1 MKHSEKMV
9 KYLFFSLVLVSS
21 TSFAESV
28 ENWKIKITDEYKNYS
43 TTYIDGSEFGI
54 TCKSICFYYLIQ
66 KQNCIQGSEDLTLMS
81 NSIGDTLLV
90 SNKCIEQNNIS
101 FYIFDDFTE
110 ITNLFRNENIAQF
123 INDLNRN
130 KKNRVTTYSILGFKS
145 VIEKY
150 FTPQSSE

>member
-1 MKHSEKMV
+1 MIKH
-9 KYLFFSLVLVSS
+9 LLFSLALVSS

-66 KQNCIQGSEDLTLMS
+66 KQNCIKGSEDLTLLS

-90 SNKCIEQNNIS
+90 NNKCVEQNDA
-101 FYIFDDFTE
+101 YLYVFDDFIE

-150 FTPQSSE
+150 FTSQLRE